1 MVAGRPQLRFFLDQ
15 NVPDSIC
22 RYLRGRGHS
31 VLLLRHHIPDNSP
44 DPVVG
49 MTALRA
55 GRILVTCDR
64 DFNAQRFRQ
73 DRFAGLSR
81 ISLCGV
87 GPTLLPAVREHIAVL
102 EFQMPRF
109 PVGGRMVAQLQ
120 VGIIRFRTS

>member
-1 MVAGRPQLRFFLDQ
+1 MVAARPQLRFFLDQ

-49 MTALRA
+49 MTALQA

-73 DRFAGLSR
+73 DRFAQLSR
-81 ISLCGV
+81 ISLCGA
-87 GPTLLPAVREHIAVL
+87 GPMLLPAVKEHIAVL

-109 PVGGRMVAQLQ
+109 PTGGRMVAQLQ
-120 VGIIRFRTS
+120 SGIIRFRTN

>member
-22 RYLRGRGHS
+22 RYLRGRSHS
-31 VLLLRHHIPDNSP
+31 VLLLRHHIPDDSP

-49 MTALRA
+49 MTALQA

-73 DRFAGLSR
+73 DRFAELSR
-81 ISLCGV
+81 VSLCGA
-87 GPTLLPAVREHIAVL
+87 GPTLLPAVKEHMAVL

-109 PVGGRMVAQLQ
+109 PVGGRMVSQVQL
-120 VGIIRFRTS
+120 GIIRFRTS

>member
-1 MVAGRPQLRFFLDQ
+1 MVAGRQQLRFFLDQ

-49 MTALRA
+49 MTALQA

-64 DFNAQRFRQ
+64 DFIAQRFRQ
-73 DRFAGLSR
+73 DRFAELSR
-81 ISLCGV
+81 ISLCGA
-87 GPTLLPAVREHIAVL
+87 GPTLLSATKEHMAVL
-102 EFQMPRF
+102 EFQMPRY
-109 PVGGRMVAQLQ
+109 PAGGRMVAQLQ
-120 VGIIRFRTS
+120 LGIVRFRTN

>member
-1 MVAGRPQLRFFLDQ
+1 MVVGRAKLRFFFDQ

-49 MTALRA
+49 MTALQA
-55 GRILVTCDR
+55 DRILVTWDR

-73 DRFAGLSR
+73 ERFAELSR
-81 ISLCGV
+81 ISLCGA
-87 GPTLLPAVREHIAVL
+87 GPTLLPAVKEHIAVL
-102 EFQMPRF
+102 EFQMPRC
-109 PVGGRMVAQLQ
+109 PPGGRMVAQVQ
-120 VGIIRFRTS
+120 IGIVRFRTN

>member
-1 MVAGRPQLRFFLDQ
+1 MLAGRPQLRFFFDQ

-49 MTALRA
+49 MTALQA
-55 GRILVTCDR
+55 NRILVTWDR

-73 DRFAGLSR
+73 DRFAELSR
-81 ISLCGV
+81 ISLCGA
-87 GPTLLPAVREHIAVL
+87 GPSLLQAMKEHIAVL
-102 EFQMPRF
+102 EFQMPRH
-109 PVGGRMVAQLQ
+109 PAGGRMVAQIQL
-120 VGIIRFRTS
+120 GIIRFRTS

>member
-1 MVAGRPQLRFFLDQ
+1 MVAGRVKLRFFLDQ

-22 RYLRGRGHS
+22 RYLRGRRHS

-49 MTALRA
+49 MTALLA

-73 DRFAGLSR
+73 DRFAQLSR
-81 ISLCGV
+81 ISLCGA
-87 GPTLLPAVREHIAVL
+87 GPTLLPAMKEHITVV
-102 EFQMPRF
+102 EFQMPRH
-109 PVGGRMVAQLQ
+109 PAGGRMVAQLQ
-120 VGIIRFRTS
+120 IGMIRFRSN

>member
-1 MVAGRPQLRFFLDQ
+1 MVVRRKQLRFFLDQ

-22 RYLRGRGHS
+22 RYLRGRRHS

-49 MTALRA
+49 MTALQA

-73 DRFAGLSR
+73 ERFAELSR
-81 ISLCGV
+81 ISLCGS
-87 GPTLLPAVREHIAVL
+87 GPSLLPAVKEHMELL

-109 PVGGRMVAQLQ
+109 PAGGRMVAQVQ
-120 VGIIRFRTS
+120 VGIIRFRTN

>member
-1 MVAGRPQLRFFLDQ
+1 MVADRPKLRFFLDQ
-15 NVPDSIC
+15 NVPDSIG

-49 MTALRA
+49 MTALQA
-55 GRILVTCDR
+55 GRILVTWDR

-73 DRFAGLSR
+73 DRFAELSR
-81 ISLCGV
+81 ISLSGA
-87 GPTLLPAVREHIAVL
+87 GPTLLPAMKEHMAVL

-109 PVGGRMVAQLQ
+109 PAGGRMVAQIQL
-120 VGIIRFRTS
+120 GIVRFRTS

>member
-1 MVAGRPQLRFFLDQ
+1 MVAGRPKLRFFLDQ
-15 NVPDSIC
+15 NVPDSVC

-49 MTALRA
+49 MTALQDA
-55 GRILVTCDR
+55 RILVTWDR

-73 DRFAGLSR
+73 DRFARLSR
-81 ISLCGV
+81 ISLCGA
-87 GPTLLPAVREHIAVL
+87 GPNLLPAIKEHVAVL

-109 PVGGRMVAQLQ
+109 PAGGRMVAQLQ
-120 VGIIRFRTS
+120 LGIIRFRTN

>member
-1 MVAGRPQLRFFLDQ
+1 MVDGRPRLRFFLDQ
-15 NVPDSIC
+15 NVPDSVC

-49 MTALRA
+49 MTALQGR
-55 GRILVTCDR
+55 RILVTWDR

-73 DRFAGLSR
+73 DRFAKLSR
-81 ISLCGV
+81 ISLCGA
-87 GPTLLPAVREHIAVL
+87 GPTLLNAVKEHMAVL

-109 PVGGRMVAQLQ
+109 PVDGRMVAQIQ
-120 VGIIRFRTS
+120 VGIIRFRTN

>member
-22 RYLRGRGHS
+22 RYLQGRGHS
-31 VLLLRHHIPDNSP
+31 VLILRHHIPDNSP

-49 MTALRA
+49 MTALQA
-55 GRILVTCDR
+55 KRILVTCDR

-73 DRFAGLSR
+73 DRFAQLSR
-81 ISLCGV
+81 ISLCGA
-87 GPTLLPAVREHIAVL
+87 GPTLLPAVKEHTAVL

-109 PVGGRMVAQLQ
+109 PAGGRMVAQLQ
-120 VGIIRFRTS
+120 LGMIRFRTN

>member
-1 MVAGRPQLRFFLDQ
+1 MVANRLQLRFFLDQ
-15 NVPDSIC
+15 NVPDSVC
-22 RYLRGRGHS
+22 GYLRGRGHS

-49 MTALRA
+49 MTALQSE
-55 GRILVTCDR
+55 RILVTWDR

-81 ISLCGV
+81 VSLCGT
-87 GPTLLPAVREHIAVL
+87 GPTLLAAMKEHIAVL

-109 PVGGRMVAQLQ
+109 PAGGRMVAQIQ
-120 VGIIRFRTS
+120 IGMVRFRTN

>member
-1 MVAGRPQLRFFLDQ
+1 MAAVRPKLRFFLDQ

-31 VLLLRHHIPDNSP
+31 VRLLRHTIPDNSP

-49 MTALRA
+49 MTALQDK
-55 GRILVTCDR
+55 RILVTCDR

-73 DRFAGLSR
+73 DRFAELSR
-81 ISLCGV
+81 ISLTGA
-87 GPTLLPAVREHIAVL
+87 GPTLLAATQEHIAVL

-109 PVGGRMVAQLQ
+109 AAGGRMVAQLQ
-120 VGIIRFRTS
+120 LGIIRFRTT

>member
-1 MVAGRPQLRFFLDQ
+1 MVAARPKLRFFLDQ

-31 VLLLRHHIPDNSP
+31 VLLLRHHIPDDSP

-49 MTALRA
+49 MTALKAR
-55 GRILVTCDR
+55 RILVTCDR

-73 DRFAGLSR
+73 DRFAELSR
-81 ISLCGV
+81 ISLCGP
-87 GPTLLPAVREHIAVL
+87 GPTLLSAIKEHIEVL

-109 PVGGRMVAQLQ
+109 PAGGRMVAQIQ
-120 VGIIRFRTS
+120 TGIIRFRTN